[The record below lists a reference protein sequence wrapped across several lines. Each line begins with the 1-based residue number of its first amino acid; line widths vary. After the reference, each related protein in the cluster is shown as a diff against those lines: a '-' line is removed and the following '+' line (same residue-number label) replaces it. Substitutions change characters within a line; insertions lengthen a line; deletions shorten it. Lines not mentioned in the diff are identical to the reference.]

1 MKYTVYVI
9 VNKLDGTTEATTEEK
24 DDEGNLLDTIA
35 DKLRK
40 HADFAAT
47 IVFTVAVDRAE

>member
-24 DDEGNLLDTIA
+24 DDEGKLLDAIA
-35 DKLRK
+35 HALRK
-40 HADFAAT
+40 HGDFAAT
-47 IVFTVAVDRAE
+47 IVFTVAVDRVE